1 MSSKSAQI
9 TNNAFSLYIRMLITL
24 AVSLYT
30 SRVVLNELGI
40 SDFGVYNVVGGV
52 VGMFAFINNSMAG
65 ATGRFLT
72 FDLGKQDIKILA
84 KTFNLSI
91 SIHLVIAGFIL
102 LLGETVGLWF
112 VLNKLVIPAER
123 LNAALW
129 VYHFSIAAAVIGIL
143 TVPYVAII
151 NAYEKMK
158 VFSVVSIIEVVLR
171 LIIVLL
177 LPFLT
182 FDKLVIYAILTCLI
196 SILVFIIY
204 YIVCYRMFPETHI
217 NALIWDSVLFK
228 RMAVFAGWV
237 MNGNLAVAAYTQGI
251 NILLN
256 MFFGPA
262 VNAARGIAIQVQN
275 AVNNFSYNFQKAMNP
290 QITKSYAAGDLDRM
304 HRLVFSSS
312 KITFLLLFMVCLPI
326 CFETNFILIKW
337 LKQIPEY
344 TVIFVQLTMIISL
357 VSSLSYSLIVSIHAY
372 GDIKRF
378 QIWEGTILLLIIP
391 ICYFL
396 LKNGFGPTSTL
407 VVHLVISVI
416 AQILRMFIVSKAVKL
431 SNLAYFNK
439 VMLKLLIT
447 VPFCLIL
454 PYLLNTQMAEGWFRL
469 FLNCIVSVLSVVGF
483 GYLLGL
489 DKTEKEFVKQLLTKY
504 KRKLT

>member
-30 SRVVLNELGI
+30 SRVVLNQLGI

-72 FDLGKQDIKILA
+72 FDLGKQDIKILS

-112 VLNKLVIPAER
+112 VLNKLIIPAER
-123 LNAALW
+123 LNATLW

-151 NAYEKMK
+151 NAHEKMK
-158 VFSVVSIIEVVLR
+158 VFSIVSIIEVVLR
-171 LIIVLL
+171 LLIVLI
-177 LPFLT
+177 LPFVT
-182 FDKLVIYAILTCLI
+182 YDKLAIYAILTCLI

-217 NALIWDSVLFK
+217 KSLIWDAVLFK
-228 RMAVFAGWV
+228 RMAAFAGWV

-275 AVNNFSYNFQKAMNP
+275 AVNNFSFNFQKAMNP
-290 QITKSYAAGDLDRM
+290 QITKTYAEGDLKRM

-391 ICYFL
+391 ICYLL

-407 VVHLVISVI
+407 IVHLIISII
-416 AQILRMFIVSKAVKL
+416 AQIVRMFLVSKAVKF
-431 SNLAYFNK
+431 SNLEYFNK

-447 VPFCLIL
+447 VPFCLIF

-469 FLNCIVSVLSVVGF
+469 VLNSIVSVLSVVGF
-483 GYLLGL
+483 GYLFGL

-504 KRKLT
+504 KRKFA